1 MAVVTILWKA
11 SMNILG
17 GTIAVTQQMNNI
29 AVELSKPEF
38 NGLVP
43 AMSNYYFGPAAKENE
58 TPVAPDP
65 IIGKA
70 FDVGATALT
79 GGLSGMVNGTN
90 AIS

>member
-38 NGLVP
+38 SGLVP
-43 AMSNYYFGPAAKENE
+43 ALSKHYFGPPANE

-65 IIGKA
+65 VLGKA
-70 FDVGATALT
+70 FDVGATAFT
-79 GGLSGMVNGTN
+79 GGLTGMVNGTN